1 VAATLITGVT
11 ILVQQNPLTLDFAVS
26 SFLQN
31 ISNPG
36 PDAQQEVSNLLRWF
50 GREAPVTGLTP
61 RDVEEYCAL
70 VGTNGEDTASRR
82 IKVIRQFFTFADES
96 AELNVKLA
104 PHVKLRRASRPQR
117 QGGKKQPREHAR
129 LTPEGHARMRERL
142 VLLQEELVRVADDI
156 KRAAADKDVRENAPL
171 EAARQHQGQIMAQ
184 VREIESTLDNAEV
197 MSELTRVASARVRHG
212 SRITL
217 RDLTTEREIAY
228 QLVDPTEVNPLGGRI
243 SSASPVG
250 RALMD
255 HMVGDEISVTSPRGA
270 IKYRIVLIA

>member
-1 VAATLITGVT
+1 M
-11 ILVQQNPLTLDFAVS
+11 VQQRPLTLDFAAS
-26 SFLQN
+26 SFLQTL
-31 ISNPG
+31 SNPG

-61 RDVEEYCAL
+61 RDIEEYCAL

-82 IKVIRQFFTFADES
+82 IKVIRQFFTFADEN

-117 QGGKKQPREHAR
+117 QAAKKQPKERAH

-171 EAARQHQGQIMAQ
+171 EAARQHQGQIMGQ
-184 VREIESTLDNAEV
+184 LREIEATLDNAEV
-197 MSELTRVASARVRHG
+197 MTELTKVAGARVRHG
-212 SRITL
+212 SRVTL
-217 RDLTTEREIAY
+217 RELATEREIAY

-243 SSASPVG
+243 STASPVG
-250 RALMD
+250 RALME
-255 HMVGDEISVTSPRGA
+255 HVVGDEITVTSPRGA
-270 IKYRIVLIA
+270 VRYRIVLIA